1 MTCNQTEYNL
11 GKIAVGRPTRVRFS
25 TKYSA
30 DTYRSKL
37 NYLWLRPLV
46 NTVIRASKS
55 PDFAGDLPI
64 FDKIMKIS
72 RFGMQI
78 SRFITRDSSLSLSI
92 ASFAIA
98 VGETFFGFYR
108 N

>member
-11 GKIAVGRPTRVRFS
+11 GKIAVGRPTRGEC

-46 NTVIRASKS
+46 NTVIRASKC
-55 PDFAGDLPI
+55 PDFEGDLPI

-98 VGETFFGFYR
+98 VGETMFGFYR